1 MWKYVCAQST
11 EALTTI
17 KVIYCISNYEIKY
30 SKILT
35 LFFVFRIKNQN
46 SNLQVRLQL
55 HRL

>member
-35 LFFVFRIKNQN
+35 LFFVFRIKNRN